1 MKKITLLHTVA
12 SVYGSFKGQLEAAFD
27 EELEVNSLVDEFLV
41 TNARKKGYFPPENRK
56 KLLLDLMSAEAE
68 GADVIIVTC
77 SSLSPFVEEYRN
89 VLSIPVVTIDRQMCI
104 DAATKGVKI
113 AVLATAPT
121 TIEPTTKGIQREA
134 DKMGKKVEISSL
146 LDEEAMNL
154 LKKGDVTGHDAR
166 LAELARKAGDVDVIV
181 LAQAS
186 MATAAPGCEKATG
199 KIILTSPGSCIAEAK
214 ALLEKK

>member
-12 SVYGSFKGQLEAAFD
+12 SVYGSFRSQLEAAFD
-27 EELEVNSLVDEFLV
+27 EEIEVNSLVDEFLV
-41 TNARKKGYFPPENRK
+41 TNARKKGFFPPENRK

-77 SSLSPFVEEYRN
+77 SSLSPFIEEYRSM
-89 VLSIPVVTIDRQMCI
+89 LSIPVVTIDRQMCR
-104 DAATKGVKI
+104 DAALSGKRI

-134 DKMGKKVEISSL
+134 DQQGKEVEIISL

-154 LKKGDVTGHDAR
+154 LKKGDVKGHDER
-166 LAELARKAGDVDVIV
+166 LAELAVKAGNVDVIV

-186 MATAAPGCEKATG
+186 MATAASLCSERTG
-199 KIILTSPGSCIAEAK
+199 RKILTSPGSCIAEAK
-214 ALLEKK
+214 ALLSR

>member
-12 SVYGSFKGQLEAAFD
+12 SVYGSFKGQLESAFD

-41 TNARKKGYFPPENRK
+41 TNARKKGFFPPENRK

-68 GADVIIVTC
+68 GADIIIVTC
-77 SSLSPFVEEYRN
+77 SSLSPFIDEYRSM
-89 VLSIPVVTIDRQMCI
+89 LSIPVVTIDRQMCR
-104 DAATKGVKI
+104 DAASMGVKI

-121 TIEPTTKGIQREA
+121 TVEPTTKGIQREA
-134 DKMGKKVEISSL
+134 DALGKKVEITSL
-146 LDEEAMNL
+146 LDEGAMDL
-154 LKKGDVTGHDAR
+154 LKKGDVKGHDERLKA
-166 LAELARKAGDVDVIV
+166 LAERAGDVDVIV

-186 MATAAPGCEKATG
+186 MATAKDVCEKATG

-214 ALLEKK
+214 AILSK